1 MSSENE
7 MWPVRATA
15 WELAAFS
22 FRHPTHELARA
33 ITSGEWFDAACEI
46 GDALGVILPEDFGKG
61 CPRHLH
67 QLRMS
72 MKMGSSIVFAP
83 RRRACSW
90 APASLPAAHMKV
102 YGAQKPR
109 A

>member
-1 MSSENE
+1 MKGEEAMSSENE

-61 CPRHLH
+61 LPSPSFVYL
-67 QLRMS
+67 LVLVSWM
-72 MKMGSSIVFAP
+72 
-83 RRRACSW
+83 CSRLMT
-90 APASLPAAHMKV
+90 SRLK
-102 YGAQKPR
+102 
-109 A
+109 

>member
-46 GDALGVILPEDFGKG
+46 GDALGIILPEDFGKG
-61 CPRHLH
+61 LP
-67 QLRMS
+67 S
-72 MKMGSSIVFAP
+72 PSSSIEEVDEDSIVFAP